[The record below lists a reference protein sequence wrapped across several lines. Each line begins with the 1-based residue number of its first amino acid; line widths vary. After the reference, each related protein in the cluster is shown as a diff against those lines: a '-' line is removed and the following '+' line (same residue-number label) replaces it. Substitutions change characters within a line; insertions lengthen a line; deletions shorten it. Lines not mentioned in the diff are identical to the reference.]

1 MMMDS
6 EEEEEQTALV
16 CDNGKFGSTTKEI
29 WSETYLIKGHD
40 LVSKN
45 EFQRFFI
52 YEIFDALWQEFHS
65 QDYNSGRKT
74 MV

>member
-1 MMMDS
+1 MDS

-16 CDNGKFGSTTKEI
+16 CDNGKFRTAKEI